1 MAIAPKQLV
10 IVGAGKIAKSYLADI
25 FGVDAGYHI
34 VFLTHHALQ
43 ARQMREAGSYT
54 LFRTHA
60 DGSFTRVKIADY
72 DAFGMDEEYSRC
84 VDAVSRAP
92 YVALPIFPATI
103 EDVGRLLA
111 DGIQKRLAEGETSP
125 MDLLICVNF
134 LQPSPQIRS
143 AIEKNLKTQEQK
155 EYLAQKVGM
164 VECLVS
170 RLSVAPTPEMLTED
184 PLAATGGDEPSL
196 PADRDGFRRGVP
208 EGVNIVL
215 KDRLPIRLVHKIWAI
230 NMKHFALAV
239 LGQRAGV
246 RLIREATADPK
257 IRRSVLLA
265 ERESLYAVSQE
276 FGISMQEIWR
286 DFQRQEWKM
295 WSSPSSDDLL
305 ERVAQDLPRKL
316 AKGDRVVGPALCC
329 LRHGRVPHFLAK
341 VLAAAYYFK
350 NEQDAG
356 AQEVQKEISER
367 GIEAAIERFSGLSES
382 VLEEKA
388 LKQMVVARY
397 YEMADREAEEIPY

>member
-1 MAIAPKQLV
+1 MAIVPKQLV

-92 YVALPIFPATI
+92 YVALPIFPAAI

-164 VECLVS
+164 V
-170 RLSVAPTPEMLTED
+170 
-184 PLAATGGDEPSL
+184 AT
-196 PADRDGFRRGVP
+196 
-208 EGVNIVL
+208 
-215 KDRLPIRLVHKIWAI
+215 
-230 NMKHFALAV
+230 
-239 LGQRAGV
+239 
-246 RLIREATADPK
+246 T
-257 IRRSVLLA
+257 
-265 ERESLYAVSQE
+265 
-276 FGISMQEIWR
+276 
-286 DFQRQEWKM
+286 
-295 WSSPSSDDLL
+295 
-305 ERVAQDLPRKL
+305 
-316 AKGDRVVGPALCC
+316 
-329 LRHGRVPHFLAK
+329 
-341 VLAAAYYFK
+341 
-350 NEQDAG
+350 
-356 AQEVQKEISER
+356 
-367 GIEAAIERFSGLSES
+367 
-382 VLEEKA
+382 
-388 LKQMVVARY
+388 
-397 YEMADREAEEIPY
+397 

>member
-1 MAIAPKQLV
+1 MAIVPKQLV

-92 YVALPIFPATI
+92 YVALPIFPAAI

-239 LGQRAGV
+239 LGRGRACG
-246 RLIREATADPK
+246 
-257 IRRSVLLA
+257 
-265 ERESLYAVSQE
+265 
-276 FGISMQEIWR
+276 
-286 DFQRQEWKM
+286 
-295 WSSPSSDDLL
+295 
-305 ERVAQDLPRKL
+305 
-316 AKGDRVVGPALCC
+316 
-329 LRHGRVPHFLAK
+329 
-341 VLAAAYYFK
+341 
-350 NEQDAG
+350 
-356 AQEVQKEISER
+356 
-367 GIEAAIERFSGLSES
+367 
-382 VLEEKA
+382 
-388 LKQMVVARY
+388 
-397 YEMADREAEEIPY
+397 

>member
-1 MAIAPKQLV
+1 MSVNGVTFLAFLLLAVILYYLIPKGVRWIVLLCASVVFYLSYGWSAGLYLAVTIVLTYAFSLWLGRLAAIHPAGETAQVRKAQKKQLTHKKRLVLAAALVLNFLALGVLKYGAFFVSNVNRV
-10 IVGAGKIAKSYLADI
+10 IQSFGQEAFPLPAFLLPLGISFYIFQTSGYLIDLYRGKYPPQRNILRYALFVCYFPQMVQGPINRYDALAPALYEGNAFDWANLQHGLLRMM
-25 FGVDAGYHI
+25 FGVLKKALIADALAPTVQELYTNFYAYPGSMA
-34 VFLTHHALQ
+34 FLGAALYCIQ
-43 ARQMREAGSYT
+43 LYCDFSGGIDLLCGAST
-54 LFRTHA
+54 LF
-60 DGSFTRVKIADY
+60 
-72 DAFGMDEEYSRC
+72 
-84 VDAVSRAP
+84 
-92 YVALPIFPATI
+92 
-103 EDVGRLLA
+103 
-111 DGIQKRLAEGETSP
+111 GIP
-125 MDLLICVNF
+125 
-134 LQPSPQIRS
+134 
-143 AIEKNLKTQEQK
+143 
-155 EYLAQKVGM
+155 
-164 VECLVS
+164 
-170 RLSVAPTPEMLTED
+170 
-184 PLAATGGDEPSL
+184 
-196 PADRDGFRRGVP
+196 
-208 EGVNIVL
+208 
-215 KDRLPIRLVHKIWAI
+215 
-230 NMKHFALAV
+230 
-239 LGQRAGV
+239 
-246 RLIREATADPK
+246 
-257 IRRSVLLA
+257 
-265 ERESLYAVSQE
+265 
-276 FGISMQEIWR
+276 MQEIWR